1 MTQPPRSRSA
11 PGAQGASALIFD
23 RISPALELVDRAL
36 RDQLA
41 SESDVIANLGEHVL
55 SSGGKRMRPA
65 LLIWSAELCG
75 YTGPRRVQ
83 MAAAIE
89 LMHTATLIH
98 DDVVD
103 LADLRRG
110 RPSANAVWG
119 NRRAVLAGDFLYGRA
134 SSLVIDD
141 GNYDILEVFGNAVC
155 LMAEG
160 ELLQMQRSF
169 DCAVTESH
177 YYRVIDRKSAALIS
191 AACEVGAILGEVTRA
206 ERRSLA
212 EFGRELGLAFQLKD
226 DALDYDPSAVA
237 LGKRNYVDVLE
248 GKVTLPL
255 LLTLKRCT
263 HGQRQQIAAVVKAA
277 AGLQASLLGEDAS
290 GREGLEELLDIA
302 PVVQLVDR
310 YHGVVDTE
318 RRAQEHVERAAVAI
332 AAFPECPA
340 KEALLAAASY
350 TVTRDR

>member
-1 MTQPPRSRSA
+1 MTHPPTSRDAPSA
-11 PGAQGASALIFD
+11 RGTSALIFD
-23 RISPALELVDRAL
+23 RINGVLELVERAL

-41 SESDVIANLGEHVL
+41 SESDVIVSLGEHVL
-55 SSGGKRMRPA
+55 SSGGKRMRPS
-65 LLIWSAELCG
+65 LLILSAELCG

-89 LMHTATLIH
+89 LMHTATLVH

-103 LADLRRG
+103 FADLRRG

-134 SSLVIDD
+134 SSLVIED
-141 GNYDILEVFGNAVC
+141 GNLDILEVFGNAVS

-169 DCAVTESH
+169 DCAVTETH

-191 AACEVGAILGEVTRA
+191 AACEVGAILGQVTRA

-226 DALDYDPSAVA
+226 DALDYDKTAVA

-263 HGQRQQIAAVVKAA
+263 NAQREEIASVVKAA
-277 AGLQASLLGEDAS
+277 GRLQASLPGRDANAPES
-290 GREGLEELLDIA
+290 AEGLLDIE

-310 YHGVVDTE
+310 CHGVVDTE
-318 RRAQEHVERAAVAI
+318 RRAEEHADRAVAAI
-332 AAFPECPA
+332 AAFPESPA

-350 TVTRDR
+350 TVSRDH